1 MPKTSLEKT
10 RKAIVKKKGQIDA
23 IHEFSR
29 DSKRLH
35 RAAARDDKLVKVA
48 SARRK
53 ADRPYLNRAAFF
65 QEAVKQNDLKPL
77 ELSAIGEL
85 VKEYVHQYDEELS
98 DLKKARRPGRPASTR
113 EDLLKVK
120 ISTLQKE
127 YENGFL
133 LPEMTTEESVMLLDR
148 FEGSWSY
155 LTNLKWVKL
164 SEDGRVQPSSF
175 PPKGDH

>member
-120 ISTLQKE
+120 ISSLQKE

>member
-10 RKAIVKKKGQIDA
+10 RKAIVKKKGQLDA
-23 IHEFSR
+23 IHEYSR

-53 ADRPYLNRAAFF
+53 ADRPYINRAFFF

-77 ELSAIGEL
+77 EPSVVGEL
-85 VKEYVHQYDEELS
+85 IKTYVHQYDEELN
-98 DLKKARRPGRPASTR
+98 DLKKARRPGRPASTK

-133 LPEMTTEESVMLLDR
+133 LPVLTTEEDVMLLDR

>member
-53 ADRPYLNRAAFF
+53 ADRPYRSSTPTIHP
-65 QEAVKQNDLKPL
+65 PL
-77 ELSAIGEL
+77 A
-85 VKEYVHQYDEELS
+85 
-98 DLKKARRPGRPASTR
+98 
-113 EDLLKVK
+113 
-120 ISTLQKE
+120 
-127 YENGFL
+127 
-133 LPEMTTEESVMLLDR
+133 
-148 FEGSWSY
+148 
-155 LTNLKWVKL
+155 L
-164 SEDGRVQPSSF
+164 SEQSTIMS
-175 PPKGDH
+175 